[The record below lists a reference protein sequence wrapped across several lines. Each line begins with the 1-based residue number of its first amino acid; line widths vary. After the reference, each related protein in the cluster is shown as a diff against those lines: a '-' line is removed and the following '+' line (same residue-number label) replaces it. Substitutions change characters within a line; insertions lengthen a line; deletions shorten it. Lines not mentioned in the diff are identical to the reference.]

1 MKKVQTEDGVTH
13 LQWVTKPEDAI
24 IYDECF
30 WVRQQRCG
38 TYVSVGIDDREFVT
52 AQTEEGCVSGTRFY
66 LKGKQDGWDDTGVI
80 RHSGT
85 VGGKL

>member
-1 MKKVQTEDGVTH
+1 MKKQTTKDGVTH

-24 IYDECF
+24 VYDECF

-38 TYVSVGIDDREFVT
+38 TYVSVGVDDREYVT

-66 LKGKQDGWDDTGVI
+66 LKGLQEGWPDDNTSTY
-80 RHSGT
+80 SGT